1 MAKPSI
7 IIAALLIALGAYGYS
22 KAEPKEDTGKPSP
35 TALIP
40 AFFGAPILVC
50 GVLALNAAR
59 RKHAMHCAAT
69 IGLLGLIGAAVML
82 IKSHNAGTLT
92 ELKRTSMVG
101 MAILC
106 LMYVLLCVRS
116 FLAARKEMEEG

>member
-22 KAEPKEDTGKPSP
+22 KADPKEDTGKPSP

-40 AFFGAPILVC
+40 AFFGAPILAC
-50 GVLALNAAR
+50 GILALNPAR
-59 RKHAMHCAAT
+59 RKHAMHGAAA
-69 IGLLGLIGAAVML
+69 IGLLGLIGAVVML
-82 IKSHNAGTLT
+82 IKNYNAGTLT
-92 ELKRTSMVG
+92 GLKPFSMGG